1 MAVAFRVSLD
11 GSTEMSSK
19 SSGRIEPWQFCLSGQ
34 IVCLGV
40 IEMIDTLLLT
50 LPDILTESV
59 SKPWVLPLIAGIASY
74 IREYISNPKHT

>member
-1 MAVAFRVSLD
+1 MLAVAFRVSLD

-50 LPDILTESV
+50 LLDILTV
-59 SKPWVLPLIAGIASY
+59 SEQALGLAI
-74 IREYISNPKHT
+74 N